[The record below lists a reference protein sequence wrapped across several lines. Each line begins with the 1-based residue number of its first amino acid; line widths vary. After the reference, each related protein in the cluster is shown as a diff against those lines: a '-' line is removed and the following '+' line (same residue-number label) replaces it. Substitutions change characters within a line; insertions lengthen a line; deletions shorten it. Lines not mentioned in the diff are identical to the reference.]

1 MGGRD
6 KPAARV
12 YAALMVATH
21 EVLNQAG
28 EPPDY
33 DAFGRDAALGDAVA
47 AFGAG
52 WARADLVSCGVLIG
66 SGRVRELAA
75 QANRHVPELR
85 AFDRFG
91 NRIDRVAYHP
101 AWHELM
107 GMIRGDRYHA
117 LAWTADRA
125 GAQVARA
132 AVAYLWGQGEAGVCC
147 PQAMTYASFAALR
160 HAPDVLARFRDGIL
174 SPSYDPRPVPPG
186 EKRALSVGM
195 AMTEKQGGSDLRQTQ
210 SVARPEGGRWA
221 ITGHKWFFSVPA
233 SDLFLTLARTGAGVS
248 CFLAQGWRDDGARNG
263 VMIQRL
269 KDKSGNRSNA
279 SAEVEFDGLEAVMIG
294 EDGRGI
300 PTIIEMAHLTRLE
313 CAIGAAGLM
322 RQAVSLSV
330 FHATRRRAFQRAL
343 VDQPVMRAVL
353 GDMALDAEAA
363 MWLALRAAAAVD
375 AAGGDPAEAALARVI
390 VPVAKYWN
398 GKRAPGLVAE
408 ALECHGGNGFIEEH
422 PIARLY
428 REAPLNGLWEGAGN
442 IICLD
447 VLRALGRVPGAVA
460 AVMAVLAPA
469 RGVDR
474 ALDEVIAAI
483 GAAVAAPVEA
493 HARLVVE
500 QMALALSA
508 ALLVVHAPVVA
519 EAFIRARI
527 GGRGLAYGALPP
539 DVPLDPILRRAAIIP
554 TD

>member
-1 MGGRD
+1 MAG
-6 KPAARV
+6 
-12 YAALMVATH
+12 TH

-33 DAFGRDAALGDAVA
+33 DAFGRDAALGSAVA
-47 AFGAG
+47 VFGAG
-52 WARADLVSCGVLIG
+52 WALADLTRCGERIG
-66 SGRVRELAA
+66 SGLVRARAYE
-75 QANRHVPELR
+75 ANRYTPELR
-85 AFDRFG
+85 GFDRFG
-91 NRIDRVAYHP
+91 NRIDQVAYHP

-107 GMIRGDRYHA
+107 GMIRADGYHA
-117 LAWTADRA
+117 LAWTAGQP

-132 AVAYLWGQGEAGVCC
+132 AVAYLWGQGEPGVCC

-160 HAPDVLARFRDGIL
+160 HAPEVMARFRAGIL
-174 SPSYDPRPVPPG
+174 SSGYDPRPVPPG
-186 EKRALSVGM
+186 EKLALSVGM

-210 SVARPEGGRWA
+210 TVARPLGGRWA

-269 KDKSGNRSNA
+269 KEKCGNRSNA

-313 CAIGAAGLM
+313 CAIGAAALM
-322 RQAVSLSV
+322 RHATSLAV

-353 GDMALDAEAA
+353 ADMALEAEAA
-363 MWLALRAAAAVD
+363 LWLAMRAAAAVD
-375 AAGGDPAEAALARVI
+375 AAGTEATEAALARVI

-428 REAPLNGLWEGAGN
+428 REAPLNGLWEGAGT

-447 VLRALGRVPGAVA
+447 VLRALGRTTGAGEALMA
-460 AVMAVLAPA
+460 ALAPG

-474 ALDEVIAAI
+474 ALDEMIAAI
-483 GAAVAAPVEA
+483 GAAVGAPVDEA
-493 HARLVVE
+493 RARGLVE
-500 QMALALSA
+500 QIALALSA
-508 ALLVVHAPVVA
+508 TLMVVHAPMVA

-539 DVPLDPILRRAAIIP
+539 DVPLGDILRRAAIIP